1 MKLCGFVHSIFVRRP
16 VPVIGLFASYSAP
29 NEWWASN
36 GAAKHETRVKAAN
49 IPRVIILLWVLRYL
63 THYRR
68 RSKQVCPCSKSVALD
83 ELQNE
88 QCRRTHLLDTV
99 NRCNVVM
106 VQRRQNLRFTLKAA
120 QPIGLRAE
128 PVGENLPRVFPAL

>member
-68 RSKQVCPCSKSVALD
+68 RSKQVCPCMSLAHELAALIST
-83 ELQNE
+83 
-88 QCRRTHLLDTV
+88 RV
-99 NRCNVVM
+99 G
-106 VQRRQNLRFTLKAA
+106 RFC
-120 QPIGLRAE
+120 
-128 PVGENLPRVFPAL
+128 PARG